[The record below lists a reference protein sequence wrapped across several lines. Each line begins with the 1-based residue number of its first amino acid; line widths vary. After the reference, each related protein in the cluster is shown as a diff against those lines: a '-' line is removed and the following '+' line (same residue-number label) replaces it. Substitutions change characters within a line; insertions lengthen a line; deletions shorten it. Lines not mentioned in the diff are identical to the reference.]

1 MAEIIVVGAAIVDVI
16 ARPVTEKVF
25 ETGSAPMEDIRMTT
39 GGDALN
45 EALILAKLG
54 KSVRLETIV
63 GDDEAGKLVTEK
75 CKEHGLFIEERQKR
89 KDIPTG
95 INVVLVEENGERN
108 FLTNPKGTLRAL
120 KAEDIQTPFEENAK
134 ILCFASIFVFPGI
147 GAKELAHLFSE
158 AKSQGML
165 VCADMTKRKK
175 NETVEEMKEALSFV
189 DYLFPNE
196 EEACLLTGEKDAE
209 SAAESLLAAGVKN
222 VIIKCGKRGCYVRNE
237 EEAYMV
243 PAKRN
248 VRCIDT
254 TGAGDSFA
262 AGFVCALSEGKS
274 LRECAEFANECG
286 ARAVEVTGAAEWL

>member
-16 ARPVTEKVF
+16 ARPVTRDVF
-25 ETGSAPMEDIRMTT
+25 ETGSAPMEDICMTT

-45 EALILAKLG
+45 EALILAKMG

-63 GDDEAGKLVTEK
+63 GDDEAGKLIAEK
-75 CKEHGLFIEERQKR
+75 CKENGLFIEERQKR

-108 FLTNPKGTLRAL
+108 FLTNPQGTLRAL
-120 KAEDIQTPFEENAK
+120 KVEDIRMPFEEDAK
-134 ILCFASIFVFPGI
+134 ILCFASIFVFPKI
-147 GAKELAHLFSE
+147 GVKELVRIFSE
-158 AKSQGML
+158 AKRQGMI

-175 NETVEEMKEALSFV
+175 NETAEEMKEALSFV
-189 DYLFPNE
+189 DYLLPNE
-196 EEACLLTGEKDAE
+196 EEACLLTGEEDAE
-209 SAAESLLAAGVKN
+209 SAAERLLMAGVKN

-237 EEAYMV
+237 EESYMV
-243 PAKRN
+243 PAKKN

-254 TGAGDSFA
+254 TGAGDSFV
-262 AGFVCALSEGKS
+262 AGFVCALSEGKT